1 MEKGIKSAGPRIKS
15 FGRVVSVAFQQARQS
30 EFDILSKRSIRERY
44 ASGDDYLAH
53 PGDTGSHDEMPT
65 TQADSGL
72 RTIWRCC
79 SEANRQAMQSEVD
92 VLARRRF
99 REFREAD
106 GTEGNR
112 PAPGGDARDPGEAR
126 TPQEGN
132 RNRSLPDSGSRE
144 GSLPEC
150 S

>member
-1 MEKGIKSAGPRIKS
+1 MEKGIKTAGPRIKS
-15 FGRVVSVAFQQARQS
+15 FGRVVSIAFQQARQS
-30 EFDILSKRSIRERY
+30 EFDVLSKRSFRERY
-44 ASGDDYLAH
+44 LSGDDYLAP
-53 PGDTGSHDEMPT
+53 PGDTKSHDEMPA
-65 TQADSGL
+65 TQAHSGL

-99 REFREAD
+99 REFREA
-106 GTEGNR
+106 GVPEGDR
-112 PAPGGDARDPGEAR
+112 PAPVGDAGGPREAR

-132 RNRSLPDSGSRE
+132 RGRSLPDPGQLE

-150 S
+150 P